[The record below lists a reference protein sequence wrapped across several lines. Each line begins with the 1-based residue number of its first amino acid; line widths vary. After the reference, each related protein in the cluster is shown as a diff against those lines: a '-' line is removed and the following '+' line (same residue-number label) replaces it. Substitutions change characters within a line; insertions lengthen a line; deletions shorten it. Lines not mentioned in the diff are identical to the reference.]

1 MSHPIPTSDLRTGD
15 LRTGDFLASDFP
27 AGGHGHVA
35 VGLGETQR
43 QRGLIDA
50 LFAAGAE
57 SDPLSMLHPAI
68 DRSLAMTGI
77 GLWQCDLATEQLRWS
92 QGVWDLFAMERGE
105 EPARGLT
112 VAHYLPE
119 SRIELERLR
128 AKAIASGG
136 SFRMEAKI
144 IDARGDLRWMRISAL
159 VDRTGPS
166 ARLHGVKQDIT
177 DERRGA
183 AAR

>member
-1 MSHPIPTSDLRTGD
+1 MNRQPSPYQPVPDQPSPDQPS
-15 LRTGDFLASDFP
+15 LARPRSTD
-27 AGGHGHVA
+27 HGQLA

-50 LFAAGAE
+50 LFAVGADN
-57 SDPLSMLHPAI
+57 DPLASLHPAI

-77 GLWQCDLATEQLRWS
+77 GLWQCCLATERLRWS

-105 EPARGLT
+105 EPSRGLT

-128 AKAIASGG
+128 TKAIMEGG
-136 SFRMEAKI
+136 SFRMDARI
-144 IDARGDLRWMRISAL
+144 VDARGDLRWMRISAL
-159 VDRTGPS
+159 VDRSGPS

-177 DERRGA
+177 AERSA
-183 AAR
+183 AAT

>member
-1 MSHPIPTSDLRTGD
+1 MQRPLPISEP
-15 LRTGDFLASDFP
+15 
-27 AGGHGHVA
+27 GGFDQRPLA

-50 LFAAGAE
+50 LFAAGTA
-57 SDPLSMLHPAI
+57 SDPLASLHPAI

-77 GLWQCDLATEQLRWS
+77 GLWQCDLATERLRWS
-92 QGVWDLFAMERGE
+92 QGVWNLFALERGE
-105 EPARGLT
+105 EPARGLA

-128 AKAIASGG
+128 TKAIAEGG
-136 SFRMEAKI
+136 SFRMDAQI
-144 IDARGDLRWMRISAL
+144 IDARGELRWMRVSAL
-159 VDRTGPS
+159 VDRSGPS

-177 DERRGA
+177 AQRARG
-183 AAR
+183 

>member
-1 MSHPIPTSDLRTGD
+1 VTDMIQPTPIPDTRTG
-15 LRTGDFLASDFP
+15 TP
-27 AGGHGHVA
+27 VT

-43 QRGLIDA
+43 QRAMIDA
-50 LFAAGAE
+50 LFAAGLDR
-57 SDPLSMLHPAI
+57 DPLASLHPAI

-77 GLWQCDLATEQLRWS
+77 GLWQCCLATEKLRWS

-128 AKAIASGG
+128 SQAIATGG
-136 SFRMEAKI
+136 SFRMDARI
-144 IDARGDLRWMRISAL
+144 IDARGELRWMRISAL
-159 VDRTGPS
+159 VDKSGPT

-177 DERRGA
+177 AERRA
-183 AAR
+183 T

>member
-1 MSHPIPTSDLRTGD
+1 MAGAIPNSDLRVG
-15 LRTGDFLASDFP
+15 AP
-27 AGGHGHVA
+27 GHVP

-43 QRGLIDA
+43 QRAMIDA
-50 LFAAGAE
+50 LLAAGAD
-57 SDPLSMLHPAI
+57 SDPLASLHPAI

-77 GLWQCDLATEQLRWS
+77 GLWQCDLATERLRWS

-105 EPARGLT
+105 EPSRGLT

-119 SRIELERLR
+119 SRIALERLR
-128 AKAIASGG
+128 SKAIAEGG
-136 SFRMEAKI
+136 SFRLDAQI

-159 VDRTGPS
+159 VDRSGPS

-177 DERRGA
+177 AERA
-183 AAR
+183 AT